1 MLLLEFR
8 GNKMNKLL
16 NNLSFKAK
24 IIGTSTLL
32 LIFLISS
39 SGYALYAFS
48 LIGTDLEVISEV
60 NIPIN
65 RSISLISE
73 YKLAQSAHLERTIRF
88 GALAIMNPDAARIVK
103 EEIASYSELNTAME
117 AELKTAMQAVEAAL
131 SVVHTEAGTNT
142 FNKAAEDFR
151 QISAGHEQVKQ
162 LATQVFDNL
171 SAGKYNDAVK
181 LAEQIHPKEEALDK
195 SIQAAQQE
203 LKNFNQLSADEAMHG
218 KDNAS
223 TILTLVIIISVVIGS
238 SVSWIISGNLIRRLG
253 VVTSSLETISSGDL
267 TQSVLVDGRD
277 ELGLCLQSIA
287 TMQSELHSLMSQISM
302 SAEMLASSSQEVSA
316 TMMLTAQNIQ
326 TQQQE
331 TEQIAQAMTDM
342 STAVDEV
349 TRSVHETVA
358 ATRTANAEASNGKD
372 LVKSTVEGITKL
384 AAQVEESAR
393 VIDELKEDSN
403 NINTVLDVIKSV
415 AEQTNLLALNAAIE
429 AARAGEQGRGFAV
442 VADEVRTLAA
452 RTQSS
457 TEEINQIIEKLQS
470 GTQKATSSMQISKE
484 QSESVVENAN
494 LAGVS
499 LDQIASS
506 VAKIDEKSTSI
517 ATAAEEQSA
526 VAQNMNS
533 NVTHVSEVAMQNSAS
548 VEETTTAG
556 QEIARIAEELKT
568 RIDHFKIN

>member
-103 EEIASYSELNTAME
+103 EETASYSEMNTAME

-142 FNKAAEDFR
+142 FNKAAEDFK

>member
-1 MLLLEFR
+1 
-8 GNKMNKLL
+8 MNKLL

-24 IIGTSTLL
+24 IIGTSALL
-32 LIFLISS
+32 LLFLISS
-39 SGYALYAFS
+39 SGYALYALS
-48 LIGTDLEVISEV
+48 LIGTDLEVIAEV

-65 RSISLISE
+65 RSVSLVSE
-73 YKLAQSAHLERTIRF
+73 YKLAQSAHLERAIRF
-88 GALAIMNPDAARIVK
+88 GALAIMNPEAAKIVK
-103 EEIASYSELNTAME
+103 AEISSYNDLNTAME

-131 SVVHTEAGTNT
+131 SVVHTEAGSSTYSDATEN
-142 FNKAAEDFR
+142 FKL
-151 QISAGHEQVKQ
+151 ISDTHTQVKQ

-181 LAEQIHPKEEALDK
+181 LAEQTHPKEKALDEA
-195 SIQAAQQE
+195 IQAAQQV
-203 LKNFNQLSADEAMHG
+203 LTAFNKLSADEARHG

-223 TILTLVIIISVVIGS
+223 TILTVVIFISVLLGIS
-238 SVSWIISGNLIRRLG
+238 ASWVISGNLIRRLG

-287 TMQSELHSLMSQISM
+287 TMQSELNSLMTQISM
-302 SAEMLASSSQEVSA
+302 SAEMLASSSEEVSA
-316 TMMLTAQNIQ
+316 TMLLTAQNIQ

-358 ATRTANAEASNGKD
+358 ATRTANTEAANGKD
-372 LVKSTVEGITKL
+372 LVKSTVAGITKL

-452 RTQSS
+452 RTQTS

-494 LAGVS
+494 LAGAS

-556 QEIARIAEELKT
+556 QEIAKIAEELKT
-568 RIDHFKIN
+568 RIDYFKVKR

>member
-103 EEIASYSELNTAME
+103 EETASYSEMNTAME

-142 FNKAAEDFR
+142 FNKAAEDFK

-203 LKNFNQLSADEAMHG
+203 LKNFNQLSADEAMYG